1 MFLNS
6 GHRTILASAA
16 AGLIFAIGTT
26 AHADDSRRFFLM
38 VSPSDGEWRATDH
51 CAAYGPD
58 FTSVAGSDA
67 CVRIGGRVRVQ
78 VSIRGYSSDNGQTWT
93 TSRSV
98 AVHTEG
104 TPVGTPAQAE
114 GTSTTIDGIDQ
125 GHVHVHSV
133 GASDRADPY
142 HQ

>member
-1 MFLNS
+1 MFLKS
-6 GHRTILASAA
+6 GHWAIMAGAA
-16 AGLIFAIGTT
+16 AGLFVAIGGT
-26 AHADDSRRFFLM
+26 AVRADESRQFVLM
-38 VSPSDGEWRATDH
+38 AAPADRDWQAIDH

-78 VSIRGYSSDNGQTWT
+78 FSFHGYSSDNGQSWT
-93 TSRSV
+93 TTRSV
-98 AVHTEG
+98 TVHTEG
-104 TPVGTPAQAE
+104 TPAPADGTV
-114 GTSTTIDGIDQ
+114 DGIDQ

-142 HQ
+142 ADRVQ